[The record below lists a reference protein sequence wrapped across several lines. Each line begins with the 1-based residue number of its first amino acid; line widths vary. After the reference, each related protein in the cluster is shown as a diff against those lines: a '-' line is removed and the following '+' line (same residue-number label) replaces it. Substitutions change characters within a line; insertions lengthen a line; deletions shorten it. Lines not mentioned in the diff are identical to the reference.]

1 MFNNDYDGVIEPWKV
16 RLICQRARR
25 MGFRGQDLDDAQQ
38 QVILALLD
46 FRFDSAKSNGAKEA
60 TALTAVID
68 RQLALIR
75 RSESRARRRIEMAK
89 DSCEESYEATETVLV
104 IDVKS
109 AMESLSDLDQRICR
123 ELALGSSIN
132 ELARTLGIGWH
143 AVRARIVSIRQH
155 FQRLGLSES
164 LIPEKEVA
172 ET

>member
-1 MFNNDYDGVIEPWKV
+1 MFNNAYDGILEPWKV
-16 RLICQRARR
+16 RLICRRARQ

-38 QVILALLD
+38 QVVLALLD

-89 DSCEESYEATETVLV
+89 DSCEESYEATETILV

-109 AMESLSDLDQRICR
+109 AMKSLSNLDQRICR

-143 AVRARIVSIRQH
+143 AVQARIESIRQQ
-155 FQRLGLSES
+155 FQLLGLAEP
-164 LIPEKEVA
+164 LVPKKEVT